1 MKRDL
6 IDTATGDPTRMR
18 QRPSPHD
25 RELNLSA
32 NAWLKELPTDIV
44 PVALA
49 SRFPRIVN
57 RLSRFWD
64 SPRMMKQC
72 FEELLVH
79 RRSGRQGFGE
89 DELRELF
96 ALEQHYYA
104 THKADEAESDV

>member
-6 IDTATGDPTRMR
+6 IDTVAEHPARLR
-18 QRPSPHD
+18 QRPSSHD
-25 RELNLSA
+25 RTLNLSA
-32 NAWLKELPTDIV
+32 NGWLKQLPPDIV

-57 RLSRFWD
+57 RISRFWD

-79 RRSGRQGFGE
+79 RRPGRQGFPE
-89 DELRELF
+89 DVLRELF
-96 ALEQHYYA
+96 ALEQYYYESQ
-104 THKADEAESDV
+104 KARETQQGQ